1 MSRRRIGVE
10 DTLPRTSSSVS
21 RRQLVMGAALGS
33 MISEL
38 PSLPDPAVGACKTW
52 LGLEA
57 QYVTLVDA
65 WQMTETH
72 LIRAGYWRDQPDHT
86 STNIPEP
93 RELQDIDRR
102 LHMLEKKKQQLLLL
116 LPRIPATTAR
126 GIELKLDVLAK
137 VISPD
142 ENQTTHDL
150 AVSIRRNIIQPK
162 F

>member
-1 MSRRRIGVE
+1 
-10 DTLPRTSSSVS
+10 
-21 RRQLVMGAALGS
+21 
-33 MISEL
+33 
-38 PSLPDPAVGACKTW
+38 
-52 LGLEA
+52 
-57 QYVTLVDA
+57 
-65 WQMTETH
+65 
-72 LIRAGYWRDQPDHT
+72 
-86 STNIPEP
+86 
-93 RELQDIDRR
+93 
-102 LHMLEKKKQQLLLL
+102 MLEKKKQQLLLL

>member
-1 MSRRRIGVE
+1 MSRCRIGVE
-10 DTLPRTSSSVS
+10 DTLSRTSSNVS

-33 MISEL
+33 MALEL
-38 PSLPDPAVGACKTW
+38 LPLPDPAVGACRAW

-57 QYVTLVDA
+57 QY
-65 WQMTETH
+65 
-72 LIRAGYWRDQPDHT
+72 
-86 STNIPEP
+86 IPEP
-93 RELQDIDRR
+93 SALQDIGRR
-102 LHMLEKKKQQLLLL
+102 LHMLEKKKQQILFV
-116 LPRIPATTAR
+116 LPKIAATTVR

-150 AVSIRRNIIQPK
+150 AVSIRRDLIQPK

>member
-1 MSRRRIGVE
+1 MSRCRIGVE
-10 DTLPRTSSSVS
+10 DTLSRTSSNVS

-33 MISEL
+33 MALEL
-38 PSLPDPAVGACKTW
+38 LPLPDPAVGACRAW

-65 WQMTETH
+65 WQITETH
-72 LIRAGYWRDQPDHT
+72 LIRAGYWRDHNDQT

-93 RELQDIDRR
+93 SALQDIGRR
-102 LHMLEKKKQQLLLL
+102 LHMLEKKKQQILFV
-116 LPRIPATTAR
+116 LPKIAATTVR

-150 AVSIRRNIIQPK
+150 AVSIRRDLIQPK